1 MPAKW
6 PASVLGR
13 QVVDTQWVVFNHYN
27 SHVCIDAL
35 LEMLRMCVCVL
46 CMCVIAYSIDVHW
59 KEWLPEVNCMSVEWD
74 ESGTSLLLQHWLR
87 TCYNRHFAPLEKHY
101 LKNTTWNTTWKTP
114 LEKHHLKNTTWKIP
128 LEKHLSPLSWMAIMY
143 GIPSHSQF
151 GSLHSGTWHS
161 LANLSVKFSWC
172 VDHFIHTSCTSWTD
186 VYIACLASYPGSF
199 PFPTW
204 SY

>member
-1 MPAKW
+1 M
-6 PASVLGR
+6 SVLGR
-13 QVVDTQWVVFNHYN
+13 QVVDTWWWVVFNHYN

-35 LEMLRMCVCVL
+35 LEILRMCVCVL
-46 CMCVIAYSIDVHW
+46 CMCVIAYSIGVHW

-74 ESGTSLLLQHWLR
+74 ENGTSLLLQHWL
-87 TCYNRHFAPLEKHY
+87 TTDTLHH
-101 LKNTTWNTTWKTP
+101 LKNTIWKTP
-114 LEKHHLKNTTWKIP
+114 LEKHHLINTTWKTP

-172 VDHFIHTSCTSWTD
+172 EDHFIHTSCTSWTD
-186 VYIACLASYPGSF
+186 VYIACLAS
-199 PFPTW
+199 
-204 SY
+204 